1 MFVGSSG
8 HAAGKIISFF
18 KMKKSHYSS
27 CQPSSP
33 RSSFPFVL
41 FFASCR
47 FIGHTPFFNL
57 TPVSFFSFLA
67 FCHKQATSQRDY
79 IPPPKQ
85 HPSLFPLV
93 VFYLLFLH
101 PPIYPSTPHTHFP
114 PFISHSLVYPCCGL
128 CLPSLSELLSLLS
141 APLARTKSS
150 SAHSTTKDTRG
161 MKGKELQLQ
170 KKENKTKKEAE
181 RWKN

>member
-1 MFVGSSG
+1 
-8 HAAGKIISFF
+8 
-18 KMKKSHYSS
+18 MKKSHYSS

-57 TPVSFFSFLA
+57 TPVSFFFLA
-67 FCHKQATSQRDY
+67 LCHKQATSLRDY
-79 IPPPKQ
+79 IPSPNSTPLCFPPCRLL
-85 HPSLFPLV
+85 SSFP
-93 VFYLLFLH
+93 
-101 PPIYPSTPHTHFP
+101 PSTHLSITPSHTLSLSL
-114 PFISHSLVYPCCGL
+114 SHSLVYPCCGL

-150 SAHSTTKDTRG
+150 SAHSTTKDMG
-161 MKGKELQLQ
+161 GIKGKELQLR
-170 KKENKTKKEAE
+170 KEREKI
-181 RWKN
+181 